1 MRRPLIIAPSVLAA
15 DFGRLADEAAHAEAA
30 GADWLH
36 VDVMD
41 GHFVPNLTVGPDVVR
56 GLRRASKLPLDVHL
70 MVERPDKFVTAFA
83 EAGADRVRIHIES
96 PCNVATTLEVIRAAG
111 KPPGI
116 VLNPGTP
123 IKAIAPHLDRVK
135 LVLVMTVNPGFGGQ
149 AFIESTLAKLSDLAA
164 LREARHLDFD
174 IQVDGGV
181 SEKTVGKCA
190 AAGANVIVAGVAL
203 FRAPDMAA
211 AIAAMRRAC
220 GSS

>member
-15 DFGRLADEAAHAEAA
+15 DFGRLAEEAARAEAA
-30 GADWLH
+30 DADWLH

-41 GHFVPNLTVGPDVVR
+41 GHFVPNLTVGPDIVA

-70 MVERPDKFVTAFA
+70 MVERPDRFITTFA
-83 EAGADRVRIHIES
+83 EAGADRISIHIES

-149 AFIESTLAKLSDLAA
+149 AFIEPCLAKITELAA
-164 LREARHLDFD
+164 LRDARKLDFD

-181 SEKTVGKCA
+181 SEKTAGACA
-190 AAGANVIVAGVAL
+190 AAGANVMVAGVAL
-203 FRAPDMAA
+203 FRAPDMAQ
-211 AIAAMRRAC
+211 AIAAVRRAC
-220 GSS
+220 H